1 MELVRLEARIS
12 KIITV
17 LGSALSVFF
26 SMVLI
31 GASGLIIFRLIN
43 QDAEET
49 MTEKSVVWFAWAVCL
64 IAGVLCIGAL
74 TYFIWLYKKQVDL
87 YYDDKFVRKRGK
99 KIIFEVLY
107 SNIIEVGF
115 ADELIVLKLANS
127 VIMPN
132 GKKGPR
138 CILGHYSMADVTRAR
153 HLIGPRPQM

>member
-1 MELVRLEARIS
+1 MLFI
-12 KIITV
+12 
-17 LGSALSVFF
+17 GLSVFIIIKITRDNEQTTITDISAYWF
-26 SMVLI
+26 CLAVSLIVSAVLI
-31 GASGLIIFRLIN
+31 S
-43 QDAEET
+43 
-49 MTEKSVVWFAWAVCL
+49 M
-64 IAGVLCIGAL
+64 L

-87 YYDDKFVRKRGK
+87 YYDDRFVRKRGK

-153 HLIGPRPQM
+153 HLIGPRP

>member
-17 LGSALSVFF
+17 LGSVLSVFAAMMFIGLSIFFVILITRHNEQTTMTDISGDWFGLVF
-26 SMVLI
+26 SLIVSAVLI
-31 GASGLIIFRLIN
+31 GALVYI
-43 QDAEET
+43 
-49 MTEKSVVWFAWAVCL
+49 
-64 IAGVLCIGAL
+64 
-74 TYFIWLYKKQVDL
+74 IWLYKKQADL
-87 YYDDKFVRKRGK
+87 YYDDRFVRKRGK

-153 HLIGPRPQM
+153 HLIGPRP